1 MLLAKSLLPIALLAI
16 SFAAAAQGRTEE
28 LMRKSGLWEQVSQMR
43 VQMKAGVVEARA
55 QAKTAGKSLLTDE
68 QYSQLMGAIDRT
80 FSPDVLRESMTLY
93 MEELVKPADQAEVL
107 KWLSSDLGNRF
118 TRWEVAAGEV
128 GEIKK
133 AETEAPK
140 LVAAL
145 SPERRSKYIRLAEA
159 LDAGDSAAALTINL
173 TSAIVYGITLVTPG
187 ADAEGAARAIRQ
199 RMEAQRKEMVRYY
212 AERSILTYSYV
223 YRAATDA
230 QMESYVRF
238 AEGQAA
244 RRYHAAGIKAIDST
258 ISQAALALGQ
268 DLGTGLR
275 QRRNQS

>member
-1 MLLAKSLLPIALLAI
+1 MVLGNSFLAIALAAFSI
-16 SFAAAAQGRTEE
+16 AAAAQARTEE

-55 QAKTAGKSLLTDE
+55 QAKSGGKSILTDE
-68 QYSQLMGAIDRT
+68 QFSQLMNGIDRA

-93 MEELVKPADQAEVL
+93 MEELVNPADQAEVL

-128 GEIKK
+128 AEMKK

-145 SPERRSKYIRLAEA
+145 SPERRSKYIRLADA

-199 RMEAQRKEMVRYY
+199 RMESQRPQMVKYYAQR
-212 AERSILTYSYV
+212 SLLTYSYV
-223 YRAATDA
+223 YRNATDA

-238 AEGQAA
+238 AEGAAA
-244 RRYHAAGIKAIDST
+244 RRYHVAGIKAIDST
-258 ISQAALALGQ
+258 ISQAALALGK
-268 DLGTGLR
+268 DLGAAMQ